1 MEQDQPSSLFEMD
14 MDYTAQANLL
24 SISKWTRF
32 ISITGLVV
40 GVLLL
45 LLLATAGS
53 RIIEQIS
60 AFTAF
65 GEGNFA
71 GVLIAAIIIVFAF
84 AGTWLYF
91 LFKASSLIKRGL
103 QNRNTDILAQGF
115 KAMRIYFVFS
125 MIFSILSILGTLT
138 SMLN

>member
-14 MDYTAQANLL
+14 MDNTAQANLL

-32 ISITGLVV
+32 ISITGFVV
-40 GVLLL
+40 GALLL
-45 LLLATAGS
+45 LLMTVAGS
-53 RIIEQIS
+53 QVIGQIS
-60 AFTAF
+60 ALTAF

-71 GVLIAAIIIVFAF
+71 GAVIAVVIIVFAF

-103 QNRNTDILAQGF
+103 QNRNTDTLAQGF

-125 MIFSILSILGTLT
+125 MIFSVLSILGTLT

>member
-14 MDYTAQANLL
+14 MDNTAQANLL

-32 ISITGLVV
+32 ISITGFVV
-40 GVLLL
+40 GALLL
-45 LLLATAGS
+45 LLMTVAGS
-53 RIIEQIS
+53 QVIGQIS
-60 AFTAF
+60 ALTAF

-71 GVLIAAIIIVFAF
+71 GAIIAVVIIVFAF

-103 QNRNTDILAQGF
+103 QNRNTDTLAQGF

-125 MIFSILSILGTLT
+125 MIFSVLSILGTLT

>member
-14 MDYTAQANLL
+14 MDNTAQANLL

-32 ISITGLVV
+32 ISITGFVV
-40 GVLLL
+40 GALLL
-45 LLLATAGS
+45 LLIAVAGS
-53 RIIEQIS
+53 RVIDQIS
-60 AFTAF
+60 ALTAF

-71 GVLIAAIIIVFAF
+71 GAIIAVVIIVFAF

-103 QNRNTDILAQGF
+103 QNRNTDTLAQGF

-125 MIFSILSILGTLT
+125 MIFSVLSILGTLT

>member
-14 MDYTAQANLL
+14 MDNTAQANLL

-32 ISITGLVV
+32 ISITGFVV
-40 GVLLL
+40 GALLL
-45 LLLATAGS
+45 LLMTVASSQVIG
-53 RIIEQIS
+53 QIS
-60 AFTAF
+60 ALTAF

-71 GVLIAAIIIVFAF
+71 GAIIAVVIIVFAF

-103 QNRNTDILAQGF
+103 QNRNTDTLAQGF

-125 MIFSILSILGTLT
+125 MIFSVLSILGTLT